1 MLPILDANP
10 KLPPSKMPD
19 VRKPRDLYGSR
30 LKVKIEP
37 FYAFISLGGP
47 GERRGI
53 FRCVSG
59 VPDSQWVDRS
69 FKEQARLSL
78 HFHWPATFS
87 AFSLLSLTATNQK
100 QEDTNWV
107 SKAISSCTG
116 KQSLS
121 IWWDFDHDM
130 MPTFPR
136 PGIFPGPGPWWALA
150 DGAEN
155 SGKSL
160 WGCPSFKTQ

>member
-37 FYAFISLGGP
+37 FYAFINLGGP

-53 FRCVSG
+53 FQCVSG
-59 VPDSQWVDRS
+59 VPDILWVDRS

-78 HFHWPATFS
+78 HFH
-87 AFSLLSLTATNQK
+87 
-100 QEDTNWV
+100 
-107 SKAISSCTG
+107 
-116 KQSLS
+116 
-121 IWWDFDHDM
+121 
-130 MPTFPR
+130 
-136 PGIFPGPGPWWALA
+136 
-150 DGAEN
+150 
-155 SGKSL
+155 
-160 WGCPSFKTQ
+160 